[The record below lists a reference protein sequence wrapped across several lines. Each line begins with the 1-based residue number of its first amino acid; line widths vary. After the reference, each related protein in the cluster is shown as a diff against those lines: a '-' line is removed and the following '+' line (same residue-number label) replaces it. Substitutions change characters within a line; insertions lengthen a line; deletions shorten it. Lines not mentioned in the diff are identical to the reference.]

1 VTYGAYGVQDSAKVV
16 QLAPAR
22 GTAATPPAKPEKP

>member
-1 VTYGAYGVQDSAKVV
+1 VQDSAKVV

-22 GTAATPPAKPEKP
+22 GPAAAPPAKPEKP